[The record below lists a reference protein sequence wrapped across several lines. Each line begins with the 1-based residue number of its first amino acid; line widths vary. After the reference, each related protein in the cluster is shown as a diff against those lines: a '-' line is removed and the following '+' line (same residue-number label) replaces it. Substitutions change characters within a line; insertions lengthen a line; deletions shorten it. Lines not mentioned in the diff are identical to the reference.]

1 MLYLSFST
9 ECSLAGFELTV
20 CSSDRSVCF
29 TLTELQKKP
38 LTNRRRPPEHRWLRW
53 SPVCSTGPWSKTQ
66 DATAAL
72 DRSSR
77 WEMIK
82 VVNKH
87 VLTPLSKDALNW
99 SKVTLIM
106 LQKVIF
112 LKYGVLLYFLINNE
126 SWKMRISIN
135 KNIKQHNV
143 FKFKFKF
150 RFLNIINWLKIKI
163 QII

>member
-1 MLYLSFST
+1 
-9 ECSLAGFELTV
+9 
-20 CSSDRSVCF
+20 
-29 TLTELQKKP
+29 
-38 LTNRRRPPEHRWLRW
+38 
-53 SPVCSTGPWSKTQ
+53 
-66 DATAAL
+66 
-72 DRSSR
+72 
-77 WEMIK
+77 
-82 VVNKH
+82 
-87 VLTPLSKDALNW
+87 
-99 SKVTLIM
+99 M

-126 SWKMRISIN
+126 SWKMRISIH